1 MANRLVAITEKPHC
15 GTSPMPAPNKG
26 ANPPRKALPDFS
38 FADERGALTQLCR
51 EGWKQINVTSSKAGV
66 FRGGHYHKN
75 NKEAFYIIKGEIE
88 IQLTKDGREETV
100 TVKEGDFFVLK
111 PYAVHSFKFKQDTL
125 MVALYDKGV
134 EEAGGQK
141 DIYAA

>member
-1 MANRLVAITEKPHC
+1 MDDMIEFIK
-15 GTSPMPAPNKG
+15 
-26 ANPPRKALPDFS
+26 PDFS

-88 IQLTKDGREETV
+88 IQLTK
-100 TVKEGDFFVLK
+100 

>member
-1 MANRLVAITEKPHC
+1 MDDMIEFIK
-15 GTSPMPAPNKG
+15 
-26 ANPPRKALPDFS
+26 PDFS

-75 NKEAFYIIKGEIE
+75 KKEAFYIIKGEIE

-100 TVKEGDFFVLK
+100 TVKSALK
-111 PYAVHSFKFKQDTL
+111 EDQLAQL
-125 MVALYDKGV
+125 DKIV
-134 EEAGGQK
+134 EFMTK
-141 DIYAA
+141 

>member
-1 MANRLVAITEKPHC
+1 MDDMIEFIK
-15 GTSPMPAPNKG
+15 
-26 ANPPRKALPDFS
+26 PDFS

-51 EGWKQINVTSSKAGV
+51 EGWKQINVTSSKVGV

>member
-1 MANRLVAITEKPHC
+1 METDKRHQL
-15 GTSPMPAPNKG
+15 KG
-26 ANPPRKALPDFS
+26 RGFPRRTLS
-38 FADERGALTQLCR
+38 Q
-51 EGWKQINVTSSKAGV
+51 
-66 FRGGHYHKN
+66 N

>member
-1 MANRLVAITEKPHC
+1 MDDMIEFIK
-15 GTSPMPAPNKG
+15 
-26 ANPPRKALPDFS
+26 PDFS

-66 FRGGHYHKN
+66 FRGG
-75 NKEAFYIIKGEIE
+75 EIE

-111 PYAVHSFKFKQDTL
+111 PYAVHSFKFRQDTL